1 MKSCTSCHVRDYCL
15 TCHLPDPGR
24 RGGYHP
30 ASYLTRHPADAY
42 TRAAS
47 CTECHNTGEF
57 CQSCHN
63 QSGVTARRT
72 LLGSGGYHDG
82 NRQFFVGHGQ
92 AARQSLESCVSCHI
106 ERDCLTCHSVVR
118 GRGFSPHGPGF
129 DSERMLRKN
138 PQLCIACHGTAIPR
152 R

>member
-1 MKSCTSCHVRDYCL
+1 MRFVV
-15 TCHLPDPGR
+15 
-24 RGGYHP
+24 
-30 ASYLTRHPADAY
+30 
-42 TRAAS
+42 AALL
-47 CTECHNTGEF
+47 GVL
-57 CQSCHN
+57 QA
-63 QSGVTARRT
+63 GVTARRT
-72 LLGSGGYHDG
+72 LLGAGGYHDG